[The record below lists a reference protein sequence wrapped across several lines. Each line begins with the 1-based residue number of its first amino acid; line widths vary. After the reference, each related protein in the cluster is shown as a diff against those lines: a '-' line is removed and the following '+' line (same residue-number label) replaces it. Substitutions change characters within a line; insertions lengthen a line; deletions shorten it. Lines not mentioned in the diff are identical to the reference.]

1 MSKSV
6 AICLGVFSLVVT
18 PCGDA
23 FAQAQQ
29 EAAPPYT
36 LPSWLSQAGEHWV
49 WYWGANYI
57 DTKSIRTL
65 TDDETGANV
74 IVYWTVTAGRFMTKV
89 FLTEKYLDC
98 KTMRTAIASMSARTV
113 DGLPD
118 SLPGSRTFESDR
130 TYEHRD
136 YESIVPG
143 DPDKAMAQTMCA
155 QPPSA
160 STTIPLAPHPGDAAP
175 GAMLGASADASL
187 SQPGQPMQQTPTPQP
202 AWRSMVRHFG
212 RALQQSSTR
221 TPAYSSSTGPGTD
234 QPVYSPSECVGPVV
248 AGVCQGAILPNQAT
262 HPVCHGETL
271 NGVCTGPMF

>member
-1 MSKSV
+1 VSKSV
-6 AICLGVFSLVVT
+6 ASCLGVFSLAVA

-29 EAAPPYT
+29 EAAPTYT
-36 LPSWLSQAGEHWV
+36 LPSWLSRAGEHWV
-49 WYWGANYI
+49 WYYGVSYI
-57 DTKSIRTL
+57 DTKSIRSL
-65 TDDETGANV
+65 TDDETGTKV
-74 IVYWTVTAGRFMTKV
+74 IEYWTVTAGRILTKV
-89 FLTEKYLDC
+89 FLMEKYLDC
-98 KTMRTAIASMSARTV
+98 KTMKTTIASVAARTI

-118 SLPGSRTFESDR
+118 NLPGSRTFESDQ

-143 DPDKAMAQTMCA
+143 DPDKAIAQTMCA

-187 SQPGQPMQQTPTPQP
+187 SQPGRPMQQTPTPQP
-202 AWRSMVRHFG
+202 AWRSMLRQLG
-212 RALQQSSTR
+212 RAMQTASTPPP
-221 TPAYSSSTGPGTD
+221 PAYSPSDPGTG
-234 QPVYSPSECVGPVV
+234 QPVYAPSECVGPIV

-262 HPVCHGETL
+262 HPVCHGEML
-271 NGVCTGPMF
+271 NGTCTGPMF